1 MALVRDLPL
10 VMMERDALPGMP
22 MSMLE
27 CKLLEDEP
35 LAGASLYAGCT
46 PGRAPLVIGFPWASL
61 RGDVYC
67 VGELSK
73 VLSNVLLLERGKPLD
88 EARTRVAIVE
98 KVFFLPWMS
107 DARAALR
114 RARPKRAA
122 RRSRPGHAPGSTS
135 TNG

>member
-1 MALVRDLPL
+1 MALLRDLPL

-27 CKLLEDEP
+27 CKLLEGEP

-67 VGELSK
+67 VGELSQ
-73 VLSNVLLLERGKPLD
+73 VVSNVLLLERGKPLD

-98 KVFFLPWMS
+98 KVYFLPWMS

-122 RRSRPGHAPGSTS
+122 RRSRPGHAQRSTS
-135 TNG
+135 MNG